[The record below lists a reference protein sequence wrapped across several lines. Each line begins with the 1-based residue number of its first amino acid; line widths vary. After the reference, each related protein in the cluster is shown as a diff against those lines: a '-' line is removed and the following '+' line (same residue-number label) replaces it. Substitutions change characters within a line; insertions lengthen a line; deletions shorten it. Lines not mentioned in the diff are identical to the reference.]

1 MSLNANA
8 PSFTPTGREMSVS
21 IPVSQHDR
29 WQKQFEEA
37 QKELRELRKWKK
49 EVLENPESMASK
61 LDAAERRGDSLAHMR
76 KALRLQLDRKM
87 RVHDAQAEEL
97 REKLLKKDEQIDR
110 LLEAGKEAAEV
121 ARRLEAELADKIAS
135 VFDLQDEVQRSEE
148 ELEYYR
154 NHSREQR
161 DTIGRLRSR
170 VNDSEPELRK
180 WQGISVRLN
189 WLIKEME
196 KVGAIRLPDHEWAI
210 DMRHSIEF
218 PDDDGIHNGPSI
230 MSSVPWG
237 VRNENLPNHEDRTYG
252 SSF

>member
-1 MSLNANA
+1 
-8 PSFTPTGREMSVS
+8 
-21 IPVSQHDR
+21 
-29 WQKQFEEA
+29 
-37 QKELRELRKWKK
+37 
-49 EVLENPESMASK
+49 MASK
-61 LDAAERRGDSLAHMR
+61 LDAAEKRGDGCTYAW
-76 KALRLQLDRKM
+76 ALRLQLDRKM
-87 RVHDAQAEEL
+87 RVAQRRL
-97 REKLLKKDEQIDR
+97 TLPRNCVPKLLKKDEQIDR
-110 LLEAGKEAAEV
+110 LLASGKEAAEV

-196 KVGAIRLPDHEWAI
+196 KVECD
-210 DMRHSIEF
+210 
-218 PDDDGIHNGPSI
+218 PSTR
-230 MSSVPWG
+230 P
-237 VRNENLPNHEDRTYG
+237 
-252 SSF
+252 